1 MKPQLYSLKSSPHI
15 KLFLIPYFFLQEGF
29 HNQMVMLNNNL
40 LPRNHF
46 DILYP
51 VSLTAANKNVID
63 NCFCMTQCVHYKMA
77 NVSPKIDVY
86 QFHTFPKC
94 PLHQSYTPIIL
105 LISHMTF
112 INFIKSTSFP
122 QVHRIP
128 SFPLMTSQIVGNSTR
143 PLHRPRH

>member
-1 MKPQLYSLKSSPHI
+1 MQFYLAF
-15 KLFLIPYFFLQEGF
+15 KLFLIPYFFLQEGI

-77 NVSPKIDVY
+77 NFSPKIDVY

-94 PLHQSYTPIIL
+94 PLHQSNHSADQ
-105 LISHMTF
+105 SHDLNQLHQKHKLPTSSQNSLF
-112 INFIKSTSFP
+112 STDDLP
-122 QVHRIP
+122 TCGQ
-128 SFPLMTSQIVGNSTR
+128 
-143 PLHRPRH
+143 